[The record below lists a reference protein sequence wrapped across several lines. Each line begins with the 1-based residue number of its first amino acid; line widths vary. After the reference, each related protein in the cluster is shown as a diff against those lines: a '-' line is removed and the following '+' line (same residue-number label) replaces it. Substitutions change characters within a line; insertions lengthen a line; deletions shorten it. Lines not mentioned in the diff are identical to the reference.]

1 MQEGMNPEQAVEMD
15 AVKKNALRKI
25 LTADALERLNRVKLA
40 NPSVAAQLEMYLVQ
54 VYQTGQLKERVSD
67 AQLKQI
73 LSVLAE
79 GKKSR
84 AKTKIKRK

>member
-1 MQEGMNPEQAVEMD
+1 MD